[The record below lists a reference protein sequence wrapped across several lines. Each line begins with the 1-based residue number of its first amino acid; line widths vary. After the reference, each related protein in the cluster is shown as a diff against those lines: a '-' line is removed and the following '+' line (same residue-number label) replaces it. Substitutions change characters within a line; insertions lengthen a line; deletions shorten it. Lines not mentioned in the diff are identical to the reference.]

1 MESRDIDQE
10 LREEEELINS
20 SSTSLLRRAHS
31 SSNNQDTTTTRPN
44 LEYIKSI
51 SMSNSS
57 NDTGV
62 SDITVNESA
71 VSTSNFYNNGS
82 NININIQ
89 NSPDINS
96 PINSSENE
104 PLLSPPHSNNKTIT
118 NQELL
123 SVENIDNLKIS
134 DVSILDYETLKNLQ
148 KLSEYEA
155 RNLNFLK
162 VIKLLYKFLIKNDT
176 FSIMEKIVLNLE
188 PNDCSLISKYSK
200 LEEFNIENDKIA
212 NISKIIMSTINIEHP
227 LRVYNERNNKKPNQ
241 DIISND
247 GDDNHERDE
256 TIKLFIDKLDS
267 LPVVIFIHG
276 LGGQISQFEP
286 IIALLSQCSDIFGF
300 ELPGCGNSKPLNES
314 VNFYRLS
321 KIDNEKYKEM
331 IDIINH
337 LKWQDFNTN
346 SICELLSSVIMQK
359 FPNRKLIII
368 GHSMGTHISVK
379 LINKLPEGKVEM
391 LIMLAPPKMIK
402 DDSVPNALPKD
413 LATRTLLSIF
423 NCFPKLFDFYR
434 YFDRLN
440 GLNGVPLKRAIY
452 EPDDDV
458 ELQNPVDLA
467 SPTVRVNNEDDN
479 NQDNRTGGNHENNTH
494 HHYINSNNK
503 DEHLLFRKLRQFR
516 WNLDTNSSI
525 FLRHLSGFQLCTEEE
540 LIQCCLKINDSL
552 NSHRILIIC
561 GENDKLTPIAN
572 SENIYNNL
580 IDENFK
586 VQLKKLNHAN
596 HSLFLDKPE
605 LTSAIIL
612 EFIDNIK
619 ELNINIPW
627 VLKIKAKINGDK
639 WGLKNEI
646 KWQRIK
652 SISSFLVNPT
662 TKEVSPLLGMKTLR
676 ETDKVHNPKNF
687 EILHPE
693 IKYIV
698 DIGSNLPSYDP
709 ENFQRIK
716 YIKFSTVS
724 KIIPDNITIRKFIS
738 LISEL
743 QNGLIKDKE
752 FIVVHCHYGF
762 NRTGFLICSYLIEK
776 LGWSVSDAIES
787 FKVAKEPGIKH
798 PHFIDGLYLRY
809 ENN

>member
-1 MESRDIDQE
+1 MENRDIDQE

-31 SSNNQDTTTTRPN
+31 SSNNQDNNTN
-44 LEYIKSI
+44 LEFIKSI
-51 SMSNSS
+51 SMSNSN

-71 VSTSNFYNNGS
+71 ISTSNFYNNNGS
-82 NININIQ
+82 NINNINSNIQ
-89 NSPDINS
+89 
-96 PINSSENE
+96 SSEIE
-104 PLLSPPHSNNKTIT
+104 PLLPSTQLNNKTIT
-118 NQELL
+118 NLDLL
-123 SVENIDNLKIS
+123 SIKNIDNLKIS

-155 RNLNFLK
+155 KNLNFFK
-162 VIKLLYKFLIKNDT
+162 IIKLIYKFLIKNDT

-188 PNDCSLISKYSK
+188 PNDCSLISKYSN
-200 LEEFNIENDKIA
+200 LEEFNIKNDKIK

-227 LRVYNERNNKKPNQ
+227 LRVYNERNNKQ
-241 DIISND
+241 ITND
-247 GDDNHERDE
+247 NDSEREE

-300 ELPGCGNSKPLNES
+300 ELPGCGNSKPINKS
-314 VNFYRLS
+314 INFYRLS
-321 KIDNEKYKEM
+321 KIENEKYKEM
-331 IDIINH
+331 IDIIND
-337 LKWQDFNTN
+337 LNWQDFNTN
-346 SICELLSSVIMQK
+346 SISELLSSVIMQK

-368 GHSMGTHISVK
+368 GHSMGTHISIK
-379 LINKLPEGKVEM
+379 LINKLPKEKIEM
-391 LIMLAPPKMIK
+391 FIMLSPPKIIK
-402 DDSVPNALPKD
+402 DDNIPNALPKD

-423 NCFPKLFDFYR
+423 NYFPKLFDFYR

-440 GLNGVPLKRAIY
+440 GLNGLPLKRAIY
-452 EPDDDV
+452 ESDNIELKNPINFASSIV
-458 ELQNPVDLA
+458 EHD
-467 SPTVRVNNEDDN
+467 NEQEEQEQEQEENDDN
-479 NQDNRTGGNHENNTH
+479 NIGNHKNTH
-494 HHYINSNNK
+494 HHYINSNNE

-540 LIQCCLKINDSL
+540 LIECCSNIKDSL
-552 NSHRILIIC
+552 NSFRILIIC
-561 GENDKLTPIAN
+561 GENDKLTPIGN
-572 SENIYNNL
+572 SENIYNKLNDL
-580 IDENFK
+580 NFK
-586 VQLKKLNHAN
+586 VKFKKLSNTN

-646 KWQRIK
+646 KWQKIK
-652 SISSFLVNPT
+652 SISSILINPT
-662 TKEVSPLLGMKTLR
+662 TKEISPLLGMKTLR
-676 ETDKVHNPKNF
+676 ETDEVHNPKKF
-687 EILHPE
+687 EKSHPE

-709 ENFQRIK
+709 KNFQRIK

-738 LISEL
+738 LINEL

-752 FIVVHCHYGF
+752 FIVIHCHYGF

-787 FKVAKEPGIKH
+787 FKIAKEPGIKH